1 MSAVPIELLPK
12 LVLATVL
19 GFAVFY
25 DIASRRI
32 PNKLI
37 IGGTVAAFLL
47 HTLMPFGPGLST
59 EQSGGQGV
67 IFAAAGFGL
76 PLLLLLPLY
85 ALRSIGAGDV
95 KLIAVVG
102 AFIGPAGVV
111 GATLLTMVCGGLL
124 ALAMSLWSG
133 QLTPVVLNLQH
144 MLRGLADL
152 KVQAPATVTGKL
164 PYAVAISC
172 GTLLQLLL
180 AGHPQWKL
188 FS

>member
-1 MSAVPIELLPK
+1 MAPIDLLPQ
-12 LVLATVL
+12 LTLAIIL
-19 GFAVFY
+19 GAAIYHDVTT
-25 DIASRRI
+25 RRI

-37 IGGTVAAFLL
+37 LLGTAAAFMLHALL
-47 HTLMPFGPGLST
+47 PGGVGLFT
-59 EQSGGQGV
+59 EPSGGRG
-67 IFAAAGFGL
+67 ILFAAAGFAL

-95 KLIAVVG
+95 KLVAVVG
-102 AFIGPAGVV
+102 AFVGPAGAV
-111 GATLLTMVCGGLL
+111 GVILLTMVCGGLL

-133 QLTPVVLNLQH
+133 QLTPVVLNIQH

-164 PYAVAISC
+164 PYAVAISF